1 MQRATK
7 ANNKTKFKGH
17 PDEGVETEDDGGI
30 DPDGGKAVSCPACP
44 GDIASGFAV
53 RVEGMVG
60 SDDSEGGSVTPP
72 GEGNRGVM
80 SGDRAGENRGAL
92 GKTAGAA
99 EIVETFLI
107 AAADANADVEDW

>member
-1 MQRATK
+1 MQTAAK
-7 ANNKTKFKGH
+7 ANNKSRLRGL
-17 PDEGVETEDDGGI
+17 PEEAAEIEDDGGK
-30 DPDGGKAVSCPACP
+30 DPDGGKAISCPGA
-44 GDIASGFAV
+44 IASGFGV
-53 RVEGMVG
+53 WLEGMIG

-99 EIVETFLI
+99 EIVETFLV
-107 AAADANADVEDW
+107 AADASADEDW